1 MEAATLKGTKDGYEI
16 ILDDQAAMDEV
27 FDTLTKILDG
37 LKTQMATSDKHIT
50 FDIITGN
57 RLVTSAQRQ
66 RLENLFAD
74 YDLFSIHKV
83 ISNVITKE
91 KAQRMK
97 DLENV
102 HVMDRT
108 IRNGQDVNVEGDV
121 LFLGQIHQGGKLF
134 VSGNIFVMGS
144 VEGIIQAGFP
154 NIESKFVIGDVRT
167 AQQVRIG
174 EQFEILDDT
183 MREKIKSNTVI
194 YVNDL
199 HTLAFGKL
207 EDLKQIS
214 PKFFNQIG
222 GTTNG

>member
-1 MEAATLKGTKDGYEI
+1 MEAATLKGTQDGYEI
-16 ILDDQAAMDEV
+16 ILNDQAAMNAAFE
-27 FDTLTKILDG
+27 TLEKILDG
-37 LKTQMATSDKHIT
+37 LKTQMATSDKYIT

-57 RLVTSAQRQ
+57 RLLTSAQRQ
-66 RLENLFAD
+66 RLENLFAN
-74 YDLFSIHKV
+74 YQLFSIHKV

-102 HVMDRT
+102 HILDRV
-108 IRNGQDVNVEGDV
+108 IRNGQEVNVEGDV

-134 VSGNIFVMGS
+134 VSGNIFVMGTI
-144 VEGIIQAGFP
+144 EGIIQAGFP
-154 NIESKFVIGDVRT
+154 NIESKFIIGDIQT

-174 EQFEILDDT
+174 EQFEILDDST
-183 MREKIKSNTVI
+183 RSKIKTNTVI
-194 YVNDL
+194 YVDDL
-199 HTLAFGKL
+199 HTLAFGEL

-222 GTTNG
+222 GTING

>member
-1 MEAATLKGTKDGYEI
+1 MEAAILKGTQDGYEI
-16 ILDDQAAMDEV
+16 ILSDQAAMEMA
-27 FDTLTKILDG
+27 FDDLEKILDG

-57 RLVTSAQRQ
+57 RLLTSTQRQ
-66 RLENLFAD
+66 RLENLFAS

-83 ISNVITKE
+83 VSNVITKE

-102 HVMDRT
+102 HIVDRT
-108 IRNGQDVNVEGDV
+108 IRNGQEINVEGDV
-121 LFLGQIHQGGKLF
+121 LFLGQIHQGGKLL
-134 VSGNIFVMGS
+134 VSGNIFVMGA
-144 VEGIIQAGFP
+144 VEGILQAGFP
-154 NIESKFVIGDVRT
+154 NIESKFIIGDVKT
-167 AQQVRIG
+167 AQQLRIG
-174 EQFEILDDT
+174 EQFAILDDLISS
-183 MREKIKSNTVI
+183 KIKTNTVI

-199 HTLAFGKL
+199 HTLAFGEL

-222 GTTNG
+222 GTING